1 MNQNQN
7 QLNDNQRKGLPADI
21 DVLATAISLVQANPS
36 DAKRIIHL
44 RKVIKRLEPQLEDKE
59 LELTGR
65 LTNNEDPN
73 DE

>member
-1 MNQNQN
+1 MNQNP
-7 QLNDNQRKGLPADI
+7 LNDNQRKGLPADI
-21 DVLATAISLVQANPS
+21 DLLATAISLVQAKPS

-44 RKVIKRLEPQLEDKE
+44 RKTVKRLEPQLEEKE

>member
-1 MNQNQN
+1 MNQSP
-7 QLNDNQRKGLPADI
+7 LNDNQRKGLPADI
-21 DVLATAISLVQANPS
+21 DLLATAISLVQENPS